1 MTRPAIV
8 LSLLALCAAIIGCE
22 GKVTIENYDQIQVGM
37 AQHEV
42 EAILGEGT
50 RESAAGMGIDSSG
63 IASRD
68 AEDNSR
74 ATYLWEEDGRQ
85 IIVDFENQNV
95 RSKRKSGF

>member
-1 MTRPAIV
+1 
-8 LSLLALCAAIIGCE
+8 
-22 GKVTIENYDQIQVGM
+22 
-37 AQHEV
+37 
-42 EAILGEGT
+42 
-50 RESAAGMGIDSSG
+50 MGIDSSG